1 MSDKVFW
8 RLIFGVL
15 IILLVMICVLD
26 MSVQN
31 YKADNIELKRIIRE
45 QKERIVDLETRTF
58 ETSSDAALPA
68 AKDCTYYDIEL
79 PKELQLYT
87 WQCCQHFGVDYKLF
101 LSLMWQESRFRVD
114 SFSSSD
120 YIGYVQMD
128 PNNAQFISDN
138 LGRPIDIHN
147 EYDNILA
154 GVYWFSRFV
163 EKYPDDIYM
172 QLKCYSIGEYG
183 ASIYENEEYYNNI
196 LSYYLNI

>member
-1 MSDKVFW
+1 MSDKTLCGITAALLSAL
-8 RLIFGVL
+8 LIVL
-15 IILLVMICVLD
+15 MVVDTTARSI
-26 MSVQN
+26 S
-31 YKADNIELKRIIRE
+31 ADNIELKRIIRE
-45 QKERIVDLETRTF
+45 QKERIVDLETRVYT
-58 ETSSDAALPA
+58 TSSDTALPA

-101 LSLMWQESRFRVD
+101 ISLMWQESRFKVD

-120 YIGYVQMD
+120 YIRYVQMD
-128 PNNAQFISDN
+128 PNNVQDISDN